1 LVHGG
6 TSGIGTTAIQLAR
19 AFGATVYASAGSAQ
33 KCRFCESLGCDAAFN
48 YREEDFVERI
58 KTLTEGRGV
67 DVSLDMIG
75 GDYLPRNLKCLA
87 LEGRLVQIAL
97 QHGPKSE
104 MNLLPIMLNRL
115 TVTGS
120 TLRPRTVEQKQVI
133 AQSLVEHVWPLI
145 EAGKVRPVMDSN
157 FPLERASEAHVLME
171 RGTHTG
177 KIVLVNS
184 V

>member
-1 LVHGG
+1 
-6 TSGIGTTAIQLAR
+6 
-19 AFGATVYASAGSAQ
+19 
-33 KCRFCESLGCDAAFN
+33 LGCDAAFN

-67 DVSLDMIG
+67 DVILDMIG

-133 AQSLVEHVWPLI
+133 AQSLAEHVWPLI

-157 FPLERASEAHVLME
+157 FPLERASEAHILME

-177 KIVLVNS
+177 KIVLVN
-184 V
+184 

>member
-1 LVHGG
+1 V
-6 TSGIGTTAIQLAR
+6 I
-19 AFGATVYASAGSAQ
+19 
-33 KCRFCESLGCDAAFN
+33 
-48 YREEDFVERI
+48 
-58 KTLTEGRGV
+58 
-67 DVSLDMIG
+67 LDMIG